1 MTDSANALP
10 APLSGPRKAAMFLMG
25 VGDQVGMEVLRHLAP
40 EEVRLITTEIA
51 ATKTVGSEQMLFV
64 FREFETLTTEGRL
77 FAKGGVECARRL
89 VEQAFGPESAQKLL
103 AAVPNSESTVASVA
117 ASAGLLE
124 STDPQQLSMFLKNE
138 HPQTIAVVLSNL
150 PAEVAGGLMKSFSE
164 ETQAQVALRMA
175 SLDRVSPEVF
185 QKITEAIGSKLRSI
199 RQISKTDGVRA
210 LAALLNH
217 VDAGQSEAILAKV
230 DEQNQ
235 PVADSVRSLMFV
247 FEDILNIDKEGMRA
261 LVGKLD
267 RKVLTLALKG
277 TDAKMREHFTQCMSQ
292 RSAEML
298 IEDMEALGPV
308 RIRDVEGA
316 QKEVIVALRQLQQEG
331 TVSINREGGDEYV
344 V

>member
-1 MTDSANALP
+1 MTPSLNAQSAP
-10 APLSGPRKAAMFLMG
+10 VSGPRKAAMFLMG
-25 VGDQVGMEVLRHLAP
+25 IGEQVGTEVLRHLAP
-40 EEVRLITTEIA
+40 EEVLRITSEIA
-51 ATKTVGSEQMLFV
+51 ATKSVGSEQMLFV

-77 FAKGGVECARRL
+77 FAKGGAECARRM
-89 VEQAFGPESAQKLL
+89 VEHAFGPESAQKLL
-103 AAVPNSESTVASVA
+103 AAVPNSEPAA

-124 STDPQQLSMFLKNE
+124 NTDPQQLAMFLKNE

-150 PAEVAGGLMKSFSE
+150 SAEVAGGLLKSFPE
-164 ETQAQVALRMA
+164 EAQAQVALRMA

-185 QKITEAIGSKLRSI
+185 QKVAEAIGSKLRSI
-199 RQISKTDGVRA
+199 RQIGKTDGVRA

-217 VDAGQSEAILAKV
+217 MGVEQTEALLAKV
-230 DEQNQ
+230 AEQNQ
-235 PVADSVRSLMFV
+235 PVADSVRNLMFL
-247 FEDILNIDKEGMRA
+247 FDDILSIDKEGMRA

-277 TDAKMREHFTQCMSQ
+277 TNAKMREHFTQCMSQ

-298 IEDMEALGPV
+298 VEDMDALGPV

-316 QKEVIVALRQLQQEG
+316 QKEVILALRQLQQAG
-331 TVSINREGGDEYV
+331 TISMSREGGDEYV

>member
-1 MTDSANALP
+1 
-10 APLSGPRKAAMFLMG
+10 
-25 VGDQVGMEVLRHLAP
+25 
-40 EEVRLITTEIA
+40 
-51 ATKTVGSEQMLFV
+51 
-64 FREFETLTTEGRL
+64 
-77 FAKGGVECARRL
+77 
-89 VEQAFGPESAQKLL
+89 
-103 AAVPNSESTVASVA
+103 
-117 ASAGLLE
+117 
-124 STDPQQLSMFLKNE
+124 
-138 HPQTIAVVLSNL
+138 
-150 PAEVAGGLMKSFSE
+150 
-164 ETQAQVALRMA
+164 MA

-217 VDAGQSEAILAKV
+217 VDAGQAEAILAKV

>member
-1 MTDSANALP
+1 MTPSANARP
-10 APLSGPRKAAMFLMG
+10 APLTGPRKAAMFLMG
-25 VGDQVGMEVLRHLAP
+25 VGEQVSTEVLRHLVP
-40 EEVRLITTEIA
+40 EEVRRISTEIA
-51 ATKTVGSEQMLFV
+51 ATNAVGSEQMLFV

-77 FAKGGVECARRL
+77 FAKGGAECARRL
-89 VEQAFGPESAQKLL
+89 VEHAFGPESAQKLL
-103 AAVPNSESTVASVA
+103 TAVPDSESPA
-117 ASAGLLE
+117 ASGGLLE
-124 STDPQQLSMFLKNE
+124 NTDPQQLAIHLKNE

-150 PAEVAGGLMKSFSE
+150 SAEVAGALLKSFPE

-175 SLDRVSPEVF
+175 SLDKVSPEVF
-185 QKITEAIGSKLRSI
+185 QKVTEAIGTKLRSI
-199 RQISKTDGVRA
+199 RQVSKTDGVRA
-210 LAALLNH
+210 LAAVLAH
-217 VDAGQSEAILAKV
+217 VGADQAEALLAKV
-230 DEQNQ
+230 QEQNQ

-298 IEDMEALGPV
+298 AEDMDALGPV
-308 RIRDVEGA
+308 RIRDVKAA
-316 QKEVIVALRQLQQEG
+316 QDEVILALRQLQQAG
-331 TVSINREGGDEYV
+331 TISLNREGGDEYV

>member
-1 MTDSANALP
+1 MTASTNAPP
-10 APLSGPRKAAMFLMG
+10 ASLSGPRKAAMFLMG
-25 VGDQVGMEVLRHLAP
+25 VGEQVSTEVLRHLAP
-40 EEVRLITTEIA
+40 EEVRRISTEIA

-89 VEQAFGPESAQKLL
+89 VEHAFGPESAQKFL
-103 AAVPNSESTVASVA
+103 AAVPDSESAA

-124 STDPQQLSMFLKNE
+124 NTDPQQLAIFLKNE

-150 PAEVAGGLMKSFSE
+150 SAEVAGGLLKSFPE
-164 ETQAQVALRMA
+164 EIQSQVALRMA

-185 QKITEAIGSKLRSI
+185 QKVTEAIGSKLRSN
-199 RQISKTDGVRA
+199 RQIVKTDGVKA

-217 VDAGQSEAILAKV
+217 LEAGQVEAILAKV

-247 FEDILNIDKEGMRA
+247 FDDILKIDKEGMRA

-267 RKVLTLALKG
+267 RKTLTLALKG
-277 TDAKMREHFTQCMSQ
+277 TDARMREHFTQCMSQ
-292 RSAEML
+292 RSAEMMV
-298 IEDMEALGPV
+298 EDMEALGPV

-316 QKEVIVALRQLQQEG
+316 QNEVILVLRQLQQAG
-331 TVSINREGGDEYV
+331 TVSLNREGGDEYV

>member
-1 MTDSANALP
+1 MTDSAHRQSAS
-10 APLSGPRKAAMFLMG
+10 LSGPRKAAMFLMG
-25 VGDQVGMEVLRHLAP
+25 VGEQVSTEVLRHLAP
-40 EEVRLITTEIA
+40 EEVRRISTEIA

-64 FREFETLTTEGRL
+64 FREFEVLTTEGRL

-89 VEQAFGPESAQKLL
+89 VEHAFGPESAQKLL
-103 AAVPNSESTVASVA
+103 AAVPDSESTA
-117 ASAGLLE
+117 AHAGLLE
-124 STDPQQLSMFLKNE
+124 NTDPQQLAMFLKNE

-150 PAEVAGGLMKSFSE
+150 SAEVAGGLLKSFPE

-185 QKITEAIGSKLRSI
+185 QKVTEAIGSKLRSI

-210 LAALLNH
+210 LASLLNH
-217 VDAGQSEAILAKV
+217 MDADQAEALLTKV
-230 DEQNQ
+230 QEQNQ
-235 PVADSVRSLMFV
+235 TVADSVRSLMFV

-267 RKVLTLALKG
+267 RKALTLALKG
-277 TDAKMREHFTQCMSQ
+277 THAKMREHFTQCMSQ

-298 IEDMEALGPV
+298 AEDMEALGPV
-308 RIRDVEGA
+308 RIRDVEAA
-316 QKEVIVALRQLQQEG
+316 QKEVILALRQLQQAG
-331 TVSINREGGDEYV
+331 TVSVNREGGDEYV

>member
-1 MTDSANALP
+1 MTPSANARP
-10 APLSGPRKAAMFLMG
+10 APLTGPRKAAMFLMG
-25 VGDQVGMEVLRHLAP
+25 VGEQVSTEVLRHLVP
-40 EEVRLITTEIA
+40 EEVRRISTEIA
-51 ATKTVGSEQMLFV
+51 ATNAVGSEQMLFV

-77 FAKGGVECARRL
+77 FAKGGAECARRL
-89 VEQAFGPESAQKLL
+89 VEHAFGPESAQKLL
-103 AAVPNSESTVASVA
+103 TAVPDSESPA
-117 ASAGLLE
+117 ASGGLLE
-124 STDPQQLSMFLKNE
+124 KTDPQQLAIHLKNE

-150 PAEVAGGLMKSFSE
+150 SAEVAGALLKSFPE

-175 SLDRVSPEVF
+175 SLDKVSPEVF
-185 QKITEAIGSKLRSI
+185 QKVTEAIGTKLRSI
-199 RQISKTDGVRA
+199 RQVSKTDGVRA
-210 LAALLNH
+210 LAAVLAH
-217 VDAGQSEAILAKV
+217 VGADQAEALLAKV
-230 DEQNQ
+230 QEQNQ

-298 IEDMEALGPV
+298 AEDMDALGPV
-308 RIRDVEGA
+308 RIRDVKAA
-316 QKEVIVALRQLQQEG
+316 QDEVILALRQLQQAG
-331 TVSINREGGDEYV
+331 TISLNREGGDEYV

>member
-1 MTDSANALP
+1 MTPSANARP
-10 APLSGPRKAAMFLMG
+10 APLTGPRKAAMFLMG
-25 VGDQVGMEVLRHLAP
+25 VGEQVSTEVLRHLVP
-40 EEVRLITTEIA
+40 EEVRRISTEIA
-51 ATKTVGSEQMLFV
+51 ATNAVGSEQMLFV

-77 FAKGGVECARRL
+77 FAKGGAECARRL
-89 VEQAFGPESAQKLL
+89 VEHAFGPESAQKLL
-103 AAVPNSESTVASVA
+103 TAVPDSESPA
-117 ASAGLLE
+117 ASGGLLE
-124 STDPQQLSMFLKNE
+124 NTDPQQLAIHLKNE

-150 PAEVAGGLMKSFSE
+150 SAEVAGGLLKSFPE

-175 SLDRVSPEVF
+175 SLDKVSPEVF
-185 QKITEAIGSKLRSI
+185 QKVTEAIGTKLRSI
-199 RQISKTDGVRA
+199 RQVSRTDGVRA
-210 LAALLNH
+210 LAAVLAH
-217 VDAGQSEAILAKV
+217 VGADQAEALLAKV
-230 DEQNQ
+230 QEQNQ

-298 IEDMEALGPV
+298 AEDMDALGPV
-308 RIRDVEGA
+308 RIRDVKAA
-316 QKEVIVALRQLQQEG
+316 QDEVILALRQLQQAG
-331 TVSINREGGDEYV
+331 TISLNREGGDEYV

>member
-1 MTDSANALP
+1 MTPSANARP
-10 APLSGPRKAAMFLMG
+10 APLTGPRKAAMFLMG
-25 VGDQVGMEVLRHLAP
+25 VGEQVSTEVLRHLVP
-40 EEVRLITTEIA
+40 EEVRRISTEIA
-51 ATKTVGSEQMLFV
+51 ATNAVGSEQMLFV

-77 FAKGGVECARRL
+77 FAKGGAECARRL
-89 VEQAFGPESAQKLL
+89 VEHAFGPESAQKLL
-103 AAVPNSESTVASVA
+103 TAVPDSESPA
-117 ASAGLLE
+117 ASGGLLE
-124 STDPQQLSMFLKNE
+124 NSDPQQLAIHLKNE

-150 PAEVAGGLMKSFSE
+150 SAEVAGGLLKSFPE

-175 SLDRVSPEVF
+175 SLDKVSPEVF
-185 QKITEAIGSKLRSI
+185 QKVTEAIGTKLRSI
-199 RQISKTDGVRA
+199 RQVSKTDGVRA
-210 LAALLNH
+210 LAAVLAH
-217 VDAGQSEAILAKV
+217 VGADQAEALLAKV
-230 DEQNQ
+230 QEQNQ

-298 IEDMEALGPV
+298 AEDMDALGPV
-308 RIRDVEGA
+308 RIRDVKAA
-316 QKEVIVALRQLQQEG
+316 QDEVILALRQLQQAG
-331 TVSINREGGDEYV
+331 TISLNREGGDEYV